1 MIYYSG
7 NDHFS
12 ITVFIFT
19 EKLLKSWQYKYWLRI
34 SSVSMLTDINP
45 NPSDKP
51 STLCNRGI
59 WEEKAPHSPCL
70 SLLGRVHISFM
81 ATGVT
86 CCHKMGLEGK
96 EQIIEQ
102 APAPVNMLSP
112 PRGN

>member
-1 MIYYSG
+1 
-7 NDHFS
+7 
-12 ITVFIFT
+12 
-19 EKLLKSWQYKYWLRI
+19 
-34 SSVSMLTDINP
+34 MLTDINP